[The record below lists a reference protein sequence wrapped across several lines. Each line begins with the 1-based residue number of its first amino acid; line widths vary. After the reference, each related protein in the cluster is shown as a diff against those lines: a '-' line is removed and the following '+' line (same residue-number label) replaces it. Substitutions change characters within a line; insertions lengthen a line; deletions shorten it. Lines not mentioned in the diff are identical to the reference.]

1 MLSNLLKALSIF
13 FALMLFSLHGLASS
27 EEEASADA
35 EGPKVLYHDLK
46 PAFVTNF
53 ASNDGKKLYY
63 LKVDVSVRAKNQQV
77 VDLVVMHNALVRHQL
92 VMLLSRQSEAVLVGG
107 GQEQIRQE
115 ALKLVQSALEQETGD
130 AQIDDLLFTSF
141 VVQR

>member
-1 MLSNLLKALSIF
+1 MLSNLLKVLSIF
-13 FALMLFSLHGLASS
+13 FALILFSLHGLASS
-27 EEEASADA
+27 EKEVSPDA

-53 ASNDGKKLYY
+53 ASNDGKKLHY

-77 VDLVVMHNALVRHQL
+77 VDQVVMHNALVRHQL
-92 VMLLSRQSEAVLVGG
+92 VMLLSRQTESVLVGG

-115 ALKLVQSALEQETGD
+115 ALKLVQSALQLETGD
-130 AQIDDLLFTSF
+130 VQIDDLLFTSF